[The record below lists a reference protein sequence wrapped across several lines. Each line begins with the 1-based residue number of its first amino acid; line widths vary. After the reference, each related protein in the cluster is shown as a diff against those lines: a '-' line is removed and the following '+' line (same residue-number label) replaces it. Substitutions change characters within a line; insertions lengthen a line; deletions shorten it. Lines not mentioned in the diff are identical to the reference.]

1 MDNFIKPNKN
11 NKFILLIACL
21 AFGFAVILFFSKS
34 SPLYFTNDWVDA
46 NAFYSV
52 GKGIAHGKVPY
63 KDLFEQKGILLYLF
77 HTIAYKISPTSFFGV
92 YLLEGISF
100 SITLFLF
107 FKIARFYFSKTNAFF
122 ITCLTPLFLINKEYF
137 RFGDSAEE
145 FAFPFLLSLLY
156 LIVSV
161 ANEEK
166 KIKGVDFFFQGMFMG
181 CVFWIKYTMI
191 SPWIAFFLF
200 AGIYYIVQRKFE
212 NLLKAIICSLLGY
225 LIVSFPVIIYF
236 VLNHALD
243 DMIFV
248 YFKFNMVLYPQL
260 VNQSVNV
267 HLLSRFANTMK
278 IFWDFLSINKA
289 ILFITVVGTF
299 HLLFSRNIF
308 AEVKYKI
315 LWLSILIC
323 TNFFTFYGGIPSGYY
338 MLLNMPILL
347 ISFLSFFV
355 LTKFVLQSCKI
366 TTRYPELIH
375 FSQFILIGLALIVIV
390 QSNDNYKDL
399 RFFVNRPGVQIKNAE
414 NTISN
419 SKEPAQLEFAKYMK
433 GNHISLLNYGFVDY
447 GFSVKPNI
455 VPNLKYFMNV
465 NIPYNVYS
473 ESMDEQNKYI
483 EKKKVDF
490 VVAGLGEN
498 ENPDQYGTP
507 WLHINYKPIAIHV
520 QSREDMILKYV
531 LYKKR

>member
-1 MDNFIKPNKN
+1 M
-11 NKFILLIACL
+11 
-21 AFGFAVILFFSKS
+21 
-34 SPLYFTNDWVDA
+34 
-46 NAFYSV
+46 
-52 GKGIAHGKVPY
+52 
-63 KDLFEQKGILLYLF
+63 
-77 HTIAYKISPTSFFGV
+77 
-92 YLLEGISF
+92 
-100 SITLFLF
+100 
-107 FKIARFYFSKTNAFF
+107 
-122 ITCLTPLFLINKEYF
+122 
-137 RFGDSAEE
+137 
-145 FAFPFLLSLLY
+145 
-156 LIVSV
+156 
-161 ANEEK
+161 
-166 KIKGVDFFFQGMFMG
+166 
-181 CVFWIKYTMI
+181 
-191 SPWIAFFLF
+191 
-200 AGIYYIVQRKFE
+200 
-212 NLLKAIICSLLGY
+212 
-225 LIVSFPVIIYF
+225 
-236 VLNHALD
+236 
-243 DMIFV
+243 
-248 YFKFNMVLYPQL
+248 
-260 VNQSVNV
+260 
-267 HLLSRFANTMK
+267 
-278 IFWDFLSINKA
+278 
-289 ILFITVVGTF
+289 
-299 HLLFSRNIF
+299 
-308 AEVKYKI
+308 
-315 LWLSILIC
+315 
-323 TNFFTFYGGIPSGYY
+323 
-338 MLLNMPILL
+338 
-347 ISFLSFFV
+347 

-465 NIPYNVYS
+465 NIPYNVYP